1 MQCLQLLPTRIVGSI
16 FFNEIINADR
26 YCSIIL
32 TPFLNDLRADEQ
44 RDAFF
49 QQDGATPHTARQ
61 SMTMLH
67 QVFGE
72 RLISKGLWPP
82 RSPDL
87 TPLDFFMW
95 GAAKAYVYARNPL
108 NIHQLETEI
117 SNFITSTSQETL
129 NAVFQNMCRRID
141 LCLSVGGAH
150 FQHLL

>member
-87 TPLDFFMW
+87 TPLDFF
-95 GAAKAYVYARNPL
+95 YVGCGKSLRVCKKSFKHP
-108 NIHQLETEI
+108 
-117 SNFITSTSQETL
+117 
-129 NAVFQNMCRRID
+129 
-141 LCLSVGGAH
+141 SVGDRNIQLH
-150 FQHLL
+150 HIDFTRNSQCCVSKHVSTN